1 VTERDAAPAA
11 AEAAP
16 EAAEAAPAAASESNS
31 RNLLMR
37 VVVAAV
43 LIPLAVAIAYAGG
56 WLWTALVTAAAIGLF
71 VEWLAVVG
79 LAGALALAIRGGVAL
94 ALGGICFAV
103 GRIDAALIV
112 LAIGLVAIASTAPDR
127 RSWAAA
133 GFCYAAAAEIASV
146 LLRLDP
152 VKGFAALMFVLVI
165 VWVTDSGGYFA
176 GRGIGGPK
184 LWPSVSP
191 KKTWAGAVGGFAAS
205 LAVACGF
212 AAFDLGRTVPLL
224 ISAAILSVASQL
236 GDLFESAVKRR
247 FGVKDSSHIIPG
259 HGGLMD
265 RLDGFVAAVVLAA
278 IFGFLRGGADG
289 VGRGLMVW

>member
-1 VTERDAAPAA
+1 VTEDKAASAAAPD
-11 AEAAP
+11 
-16 EAAEAAPAAASESNS
+16 S
-31 RNLLMR
+31 RNLVMR
-37 VVVAAV
+37 IAAAAV

-56 WLWTALVTAAAIGLF
+56 WLWTALVTLAAIGLF
-71 VEWLAVVG
+71 VEWLAIVG
-79 LAGALALAIRGGVAL
+79 FAGATRVTVPGVAALAVAGL
-94 ALGGICFAV
+94 CFAM
-103 GRIDAALIV
+103 GRPDAALIV
-112 LAIGLVAIASTAPDR
+112 LGIGLVAVASIAPER
-127 RSWAAA
+127 RNWAAA
-133 GFCYAAAAEIASV
+133 GFLYAAAAEIASV
-146 LLRLDP
+146 LVRLDP
-152 VKGFAALMFVLVI
+152 VKGFAALMFVLLI

-184 LWPSVSP
+184 LWPRVSP

-205 LAVACGF
+205 LAVAAGF
-212 AAFDLGRTVPLL
+212 AAFDLGRVGPLL
-224 ISAAILSVASQL
+224 MLSGALSVVSQL

-278 IFGFLRGGADG
+278 LFGFLRGGADG